1 MKLVNTNDEK
11 FFDPTPRLKSSP
23 IPIKF
28 ISFNGFNTICIYC
41 GEKYIETLLCHDQKY
56 CKKCLS
62 RYINDITDNNIYLD
76 IHYTMELECNEHEI
90 SKTKVSQSIQEFC
103 KNCIRILCFKHTKG
117 SFSNEYPTNNNYTN
131 ILYNNYTIEL
141 ECNEHEIRKVPQS
154 IQECCRNCI
163 RILCF
168 KQIIGFFNEYPTN
181 NNYTNILYNKVIK
194 DEKHCQLCGKS
205 LDERTAV
212 IMQLRL
218 CSDCYLISFEWIES
232 TFAKKRIPI
241 FYLPWWYN
249 SIYCKNC
256 SSKLI
261 FTSECQKYCKNCLIF
276 YTGCSYCLTTNII
289 FGLTSQS
296 QCKKCKR
303 ISLIDNR
310 NPDDFPFNYYIIS
323 SIYENLNL
331 DKLANIVK
339 TTDKYFEPSTL
350 LYSIFKGKNSNS
362 IRWIPYS
369 QFTDVKEMTKGGY

>member
-28 ISFNGFNTICIYC
+28 ISFNRFNTICIYC

-90 SKTKVSQSIQEFC
+90 SKTKVPQSIQEFC

-168 KQIIGFFNEYPTN
+168 KQIIGFFNKYPTN

-194 DEKHCQLCGKS
+194 DEKHCQLS
-205 LDERTAV
+205 YV
-212 IMQLRL
+212 
-218 CSDCYLISFEWIES
+218 ES
-232 TFAKKRIPI
+232 H
-241 FYLPWWYN
+241 
-249 SIYCKNC
+249 
-256 SSKLI
+256 
-261 FTSECQKYCKNCLIF
+261 
-276 YTGCSYCLTTNII
+276 
-289 FGLTSQS
+289 
-296 QCKKCKR
+296 
-303 ISLIDNR
+303 
-310 NPDDFPFNYYIIS
+310 
-323 SIYENLNL
+323 
-331 DKLANIVK
+331 
-339 TTDKYFEPSTL
+339 
-350 LYSIFKGKNSNS
+350 
-362 IRWIPYS
+362 
-369 QFTDVKEMTKGGY
+369 